1 MDKVFLLFIILSLSI
16 FSNAQTTSGD
26 VQQYLNDY
34 IANVPGDSG
43 NDYSEPSDAELDTWE
58 TVVAYILEDNISE
71 ARTTASN
78 LNYQITEF
86 TDTSLSPNQVF
97 YILEEQSTQQ
107 KYWGTYVFNPTP
119 LRGNLILQA
128 PHIKND
134 INTGSQAV
142 FSMKNNLA
150 RAVFLNGTH
159 RCNNSTLSNCSGTTS
174 TCGSGNEAYKISD
187 LAHNTSSAFQRT
199 TEVLFNT
206 IPNSIFIQL
215 HGFGKGENDP
225 SLIIS
230 NGTRDTPFKDYA
242 TELKDALIIEDN
254 ILDAKIAHID
264 TDWSRLIGFTNTQ
277 GRFSN
282 YSIDACSEP
291 AEGTSGRF
299 IHVEQELIKLRLNSL
314 GWQKM
319 SNALGTVFKVDRD
332 GDGVESSSD
341 PDDND
346 ACNPSPNNGNCNSC
360 DQLISFSDFDIEN
373 DLGVWNDGGN
383 NAFQSTINSIGEGS
397 MRLKHGDENGNA
409 VDVNSS
415 MFTNPLDL
423 SAYDNIKV
431 EMSFINPV
439 EDSFDLNDK
448 FLLEVSND
456 GGSTYTIVKTWE
468 YNVDFVEG
476 LRYFESIIL
485 EGPFTQNTVVRI
497 RAFANSDADRIWVDN
512 VALKGC
518 ENISL
523 STIDFNKEIGIT
535 LFPNPS
541 KGEVSLQSNSKIESL
556 EVFNVAGKKV
566 FSRNYNNATFKKKFN
581 LSQLE
586 EGIYFVRV
594 YSKNKYITKKLIL
607 N

>member
-1 MDKVFLLFIILSLSI
+1 
-16 FSNAQTTSGD
+16 
-26 VQQYLNDY
+26 
-34 IANVPGDSG
+34 
-43 NDYSEPSDAELDTWE
+43 
-58 TVVAYILEDNISE
+58 
-71 ARTTASN
+71 
-78 LNYQITEF
+78 
-86 TDTSLSPNQVF
+86 
-97 YILEEQSTQQ
+97 
-107 KYWGTYVFNPTP
+107 
-119 LRGNLILQA
+119 
-128 PHIKND
+128 
-134 INTGSQAV
+134 
-142 FSMKNNLA
+142 
-150 RAVFLNGTH
+150 
-159 RCNNSTLSNCSGTTS
+159 
-174 TCGSGNEAYKISD
+174 
-187 LAHNTSSAFQRT
+187 
-199 TEVLFNT
+199 
-206 IPNSIFIQL
+206 
-215 HGFGKGENDP
+215 
-225 SLIIS
+225 
-230 NGTRDTPFKDYA
+230 
-242 TELKDALIIEDN
+242 
-254 ILDAKIAHID
+254 
-264 TDWSRLIGFTNTQ
+264 
-277 GRFSN
+277 
-282 YSIDACSEP
+282 
-291 AEGTSGRF
+291 
-299 IHVEQELIKLRLNSL
+299 
-314 GWQKM
+314 
-319 SNALGTVFKVDRD
+319 
-332 GDGVESSSD
+332 
-341 PDDND
+341 
-346 ACNPSPNNGNCNSC
+346 
-360 DQLISFSDFDIEN
+360 
-373 DLGVWNDGGN
+373 
-383 NAFQSTINSIGEGS
+383 

-497 RAFANSDADRIWVDN
+497 RAFANSDEDRIWIDN